1 MSRKNNVFMC
11 VFFFFEIKF
20 QSDIVFCVVQK
31 RGYELDIK
39 SSRKK
44 SLPINH
50 WTLSVNGIFSFIHH
64 KDKSN
69 INSRKKTTTDDDR
82 KRKSKT
88 IYRDNANDEIITG
101 YSIATV

>member
-1 MSRKNNVFMC
+1 MEF
-11 VFFFFEIKF
+11 
-20 QSDIVFCVVQK
+20 
-31 RGYELDIK
+31 
-39 SSRKK
+39 
-44 SLPINH
+44 
-50 WTLSVNGIFSFIHH
+50 FSFIHH

-69 INSRKKTTTDDDR
+69 INSRKKKATTDDDR